1 MKNLRDIAEKLLN
14 NSDFVSSAMQ
24 IPFPPGNC
32 QAAETTSNDASFSFY
47 LDREIPEGDNT

>member
-32 QAAETTSNDASFSFY
+32 QAAETTSNDASFPFY